1 MPHDDRDLFADLHA
15 FTWTRDPAAQAAHD
29 VREEWERAKSRAA
42 ADAFDAARA
51 SGATEDEAK
60 AAARRAAGRVLAEQR
75 RAA

>member
-29 VREEWERAKSRAA
+29 DAERAKSRAA

-75 RAA
+75 RAT